1 MSTPTAIWSVIGFG
15 LTRLLNFDLLP
26 RIKRIN
32 HLRLYLPGWE
42 DRQAYGNLAPALVQ
56 RDIDWDLIGQQYDDM
71 MKYAASIRNKTATT
85 TAILRRF
92 HRANRL
98 HPTYQAMQEAGRA
111 QRTIFVLV
119 TWNQTEGTICSRRS
133 PHELRSGVGHGGAG
147 GEVAGPG
154 AARASGWLA
163 AHLD

>member
-1 MSTPTAIWSVIGFG
+1 VTCRFQLWSVPDLWNLRASGGGVLVYWHVEDRYVVVHSQVLKASASEVAAMVEGAVRHGTTMNLAGNYVDSHGHLVIGFG

-98 HPTYQAMQEAGRA
+98 HPT
-111 QRTIFVLV
+111 
-119 TWNQTEGTICSRRS
+119 
-133 PHELRSGVGHGGAG
+133 
-147 GEVAGPG
+147 
-154 AARASGWLA
+154 
-163 AHLD
+163 